1 MTGKQAEI
9 IMEGVE
15 KGTQQL
21 KLGKSSLSKMFC
33 VSLLLFILC
42 KWVTST
48 MGDLKR
54 MQIYIY
60 TYIYK
65 LFNDVGYKDSE

>member
-1 MTGKQAEI
+1 
-9 IMEGVE
+9 MEGVE

-33 VSLLLFILC
+33 VTLVIYFMEMIC
-42 KWVTST
+42 T

-60 TYIYK
+60 LSCSMITVI
-65 LFNDVGYKDSE
+65 KDSESMNRLSNCQSKC